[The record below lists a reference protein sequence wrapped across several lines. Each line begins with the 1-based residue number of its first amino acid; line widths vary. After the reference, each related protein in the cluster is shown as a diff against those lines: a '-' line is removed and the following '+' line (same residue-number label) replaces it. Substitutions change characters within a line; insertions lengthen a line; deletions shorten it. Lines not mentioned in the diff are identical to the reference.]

1 MAIWTAYT
9 RILIC
14 KKGRILPTRKIGI
27 LDHRVL
33 YMFWTL
39 YNMNLYNGEKIPA
52 KYIRFFLFG
61 QIL

>member
-9 RILIC
+9 RILIY
-14 KKGRILPTRKIGI
+14 KKGRILLTRKIGI

-39 YNMNLYNGEKIPA
+39 YNMNLYNGK
-52 KYIRFFLFG
+52 KLQQNTYVFLFG

>member
-9 RILIC
+9 RILIY
-14 KKGRILPTRKIGI
+14 KKGRILLTRKIGI

-39 YNMNLYNGEKIPA
+39 YNKNLYNGEKSSKIHT
-52 KYIRFFLFG
+52 FFLFG